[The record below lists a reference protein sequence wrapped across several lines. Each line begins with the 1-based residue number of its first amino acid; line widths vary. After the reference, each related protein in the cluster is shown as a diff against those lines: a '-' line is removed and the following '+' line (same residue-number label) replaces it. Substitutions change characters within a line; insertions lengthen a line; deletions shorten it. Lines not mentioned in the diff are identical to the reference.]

1 MKKDIPEGA
10 KRENFKTK
18 RYYNQ
23 KTMVGTVVV
32 ASAVA
37 YSMGKNKGARMAY
50 LEGVKDGIAKGL
62 AEGKLE
68 GYVAAISDVASVM
81 RYGEY

>member
-1 MKKDIPEGA
+1 MERKDAKKEKA
-10 KRENFKTK
+10 KTK

-32 ASAVA
+32 ASTIA
-37 YSMGKNKGARMAY
+37 YSMGKKKGASLAY
-50 LEGVKDGIAKGL
+50 LEGIKDGVAKGL

-68 GYVAAISDVASVM
+68 GYVEAISDVASVM
-81 RYGEY
+81 RHGEY